1 MALLVA
7 ALMIAAWIP
16 RLERQG
22 EQLRL
27 TLATKIAAASR
38 AGRPPP
44 APVPVGEQ
52 VREFI
57 AALPPLT
64 QNASDLEAVFQS
76 AKRRNV
82 ALLKGEYQLKQDP
95 QAPLVTYIATFP
107 VHSQYSALKDF
118 TADVLR
124 ELPNSSMDELRMTR
138 SDAGSLTLDAVVR
151 FTFVYRST

>member
-1 MALLVA
+1 MALLAA
-7 ALMIAAWIP
+7 ALVIAAWIP
-16 RLERQG
+16 RLDREAD
-22 EQLRL
+22 QLRL
-27 TLATKIAAASR
+27 ALAARIAAASK
-38 AGRPPP
+38 AGTPPP

-64 QNASDLEAVFQS
+64 QSASDLDAVFQS
-76 AKRRNV
+76 AKRHNV

-107 VHSQYSALKDF
+107 IRTQYGALKEF

-138 SDAGSLTLDAVVR
+138 NDAASLTLEAVVR